1 MSAKR
6 QRVTLEMPSA
16 GQAALPAVCYLP
28 SILDASDVASNSL
41 TASEGTQQSPAK
53 RLKFNVHAKQRLGSS
68 VQLVHAALGEI
79 EYVGRSDGDENAGV
93 QPCSYALG
101 VYRPGDGKLQLVSV
115 AGDRLFRLDTRL
127 QGLVYAPTGTGA
139 DDDANAR
146 ERRKLAA
153 KRLVDEFGSTR
164 RRRQMTAREAGVVA
178 ADKISGGEAV
188 KEMLGGV
195 AARGQEGG
203 LTREEATKRAFAQRT
218 VPPHDPSA
226 TTASAAYPLELLLGP
241 ADRQQQRADGEAA
254 GGAANGAAALVR
266 ELNAGFI
273 HKLAEDQQVLAE
285 AREKELVHPYV
296 LSRLG
301 PLRSIKASEE
311 EDSHSRAHE
320 RARYLAL
327 LAALLRMNS
336 RLNLVPKGEG
346 LMGVA
351 KELKIREGLAEH
363 LLDKFYV
370 RTEDVLRGVRYS
382 RTDAQK
388 AMLLSYILAVAVVVE
403 DGFMDKEEFE
413 ELRGALKLE
422 ATKVATAMQQL
433 GCSVKAVR
441 LTVERSGQ
449 TMQVP
454 AYTVSL
460 LRQRGLNAKTLAEC
474 FPEIKV
480 GKGKGGK

>member
-115 AGDRLFRLDTRL
+115 AGDRLFRLDT
-127 QGLVYAPTGTGA
+127 
-139 DDDANAR
+139 
-146 ERRKLAA
+146 
-153 KRLVDEFGSTR
+153 RLVDEFGSTR